1 MNQETSC
8 SPPEDQKTCTLGLAI
23 ARAIRVSRDE
33 ADALRRICFLVEAW
47 GVEIN
52 PSELGSKRRKN

>member
-1 MNQETSC
+1 MSNEKSL
-8 SPPEDQKTCTLGLAI
+8 PMPEDQKTCTLGLAI